1 MRIQLKNGNI
11 FKLENERSSILALR
25 DWMIHFGIRSFE
37 FEEAYQNHIN
47 NYDPYW
53 HYQFQGFNPI
63 QSEYRIEQSI
73 ILGYLIKYT
82 ILYPDIERK
91 ILINP
96 GDTVLWTGRD
106 FVVLGDFYIEKQTLV
121 LQNE

>member
-1 MRIQLKNGNI
+1 MRIQLKDGNI

-25 DWMIHFGIRSFE
+25 DWMIHFGIRSCY
-37 FEEAYQNHIN
+37 FEEICQNHIN
-47 NYDPYW
+47 NHYYPDW
-53 HYQFQGFNPI
+53 HDLFFNPI

-73 ILGYLIKYT
+73 IFGFLVKYT
-82 ILYPDIERK
+82 FLNTDMQRIILV
-91 ILINP
+91 NP

-106 FVVLGDFYIEKQTLV
+106 FVVLGDFVIEKQTLV